1 MSSSAQED
9 YDRVLYPGAAH
20 TQTHPDRLATL
31 ACLFGMQPA
40 SLDRC
45 RVLEIGCTD
54 GGNLIPMAH
63 GLPDADF
70 TGIDIGTRSLAVGR
84 ECIAE
89 LGLKNIRLLELD
101 ILDVPGDFGAFDYI
115 IAHGIYSWV
124 PPVVR
129 EKVLAICRAHLAP
142 HGVAYISYNVYPG
155 SHVRDAV
162 RGMMRFHVRDTP
174 DPEEK
179 RRQATAL
186 LRFVVDSQPESDPFR
201 SVLAAELNWL
211 AKSGIASFYHDDLAE
226 NRAPFYFHEF
236 IADAARHDLQFL
248 SEASFHEMQAQVFPP
263 KVAETLE
270 ALGPDRIAREQYL
283 DFLKNRRFRQT
294 LLCRR
299 EVALSAPSAEPV
311 RRFHISSRARPAS
324 ANPSLEESALEEF
337 TAPGNASVKTGSS
350 LAKAALLHVA
360 EIYPHSISFND
371 LLSAARHRL
380 VEKSIALPNDAAPE
394 LADALLAMYAAP
406 IVQFHLHAPRFTTDV
421 SERPLVSPIARWCL
435 ARGADTVT
443 NLRHRGTRIEDPIAA
458 QLMLLLDGTRD
469 RPALVAEL
477 ATFCAKR
484 SLIRHENGTPI
495 TDPAQLRAI
504 LTPGLDTNLR
514 KLARMAVLVAV

>member
-1 MSSSAQED
+1 MSSTAQED

-31 ACLFGMQPA
+31 ASLFGMQPA
-40 SLDRC
+40 PLDRC

-54 GGNLIPMAH
+54 GGNLIPMSH

-70 TGIDIGTRSLAVGR
+70 TGIDIGARSLAVGR
-84 ECIAE
+84 DCVEA

-101 ILDVPGDFGAFDYI
+101 ILDVPEDFGTFDYI

-124 PPVVR
+124 PPAVR
-129 EKVLAICRAHLAP
+129 EKILAICRAHLASQ
-142 HGVAYISYNVYPG
+142 GVAYISYNTYPG

-162 RGMMRFHVRDTP
+162 RGMMRFHVRDIR

-186 LRFVVDSQPESDPFR
+186 LRFVAESQPDSEPFR
-201 SVLAAELNWL
+201 NALAAELDWI
-211 AKSGIASFYHDDLAE
+211 AKSSIAAFYHDDLAE
-226 NRAPFYFHEF
+226 NRTPFYFHEF
-236 IADAARHDLQFL
+236 ITDAGKYDLQFL
-248 SEASFHEMQAQVFPP
+248 SEAAFHEMQAQVFPP
-263 KVAETLE
+263 KVVETLDG
-270 ALGPDRIAREQYL
+270 LGPDRIAREQYL

-299 EVALSAPSAEPV
+299 EVTLTAPSAEPV
-311 RRFHISSRARPAS
+311 RHFHISSRARPAS
-324 ANPSLEESALEEF
+324 ALPSLYEAVLEEF

-350 LAKAALLHVA
+350 LAKAALLHLA
-360 EIYPHSISFND
+360 EIYPHSISFDD
-371 LLSAARHRL
+371 LLAAARHRI
-380 VEKSIALPNDAAPE
+380 VEKSIAFPNNAAPE

-406 IVQFHLHAPRFTTDV
+406 IVQFHVHAPRFTTDV
-421 SERPLVSPIARWCL
+421 SEHPLVSPIARWCL
-435 ARGADTVT
+435 ARGAETVT
-443 NLRHRGTRIEDPIAA
+443 NLRHCGTRIEDPIAA

-469 RPALVAEL
+469 RAALAAEL

-484 SLIRHENGTPI
+484 SLIRHENGPPVI
-495 TDPAQLRAI
+495 DLEELRNVI
-504 LTPGLDTNLR
+504 RPGLEENLR
-514 KLARMAVLVAV
+514 KLARMAVLVA

>member
-1 MSSSAQED
+1 MSTTAQED

-31 ACLFGMQPA
+31 ASLFGMQPA
-40 SLDRC
+40 PLDRC

-84 ECIAE
+84 GCIAA
-89 LGLKNIRLLELD
+89 LGLKNIRLLEHD

-129 EKVLAICRAHLAP
+129 EKILAICRAHLAP
-142 HGVAYISYNVYPG
+142 QGVAYISYNAYPG
-155 SHVRDAV
+155 SHVRDI
-162 RGMMRFHVRDTP
+162 P

-179 RRQATAL
+179 RRQGTAL
-186 LRFVVDSQPESDPFR
+186 LRFVAESQPESDPSR
-201 SVLAAELNWL
+201 SVLAAELDWL
-211 AKSGIASFYHDDLAE
+211 AKSSIASFYHDDLAE

-236 IADAARHDLQFL
+236 ISDAARYDLQFL
-248 SEASFHEMQAQVFPP
+248 SEAAFHEMQAQVFPP
-263 KVAETLE
+263 KVVETLE
-270 ALGPDRIAREQYL
+270 ALGTDRIAREQYL
-283 DFLKNRRFRQT
+283 DFVKNRRFRQT
-294 LLCRR
+294 LVCRR
-299 EVALSAPSAEPV
+299 EVALSGPLAAPL
-311 RRFHISSRARPAS
+311 RHFHISSRARPTS
-324 ANPSLEESALEEF
+324 ANPSLDEAALEDF

-350 LAKAALLHVA
+350 LAKAALLHLA
-360 EIYPHSISFND
+360 EIYPHSVSFDD
-371 LLSAARHRL
+371 LLTAARSRL
-380 VEKSIALPNDAAPE
+380 VEKSIALPNNAAPE

-406 IVQFHLHAPRFTTDV
+406 IVQFHVHAPRFTTVV

-469 RPALVAEL
+469 RPALATEL

-484 SLIRHENGTPI
+484 SLIRRENGTPI
-495 TDPAQLRAI
+495 TDPAQLQKVPA
-504 LTPGLDTNLR
+504 PGLGANLR
-514 KLARMAVLVAV
+514 KLARMAVLVA